1 MDYEIY
7 VRNRHTHK
15 KDRESRKP
23 LNTTQHRKY
32 QTKLSETDERKKYA
46 CFNGTCS
53 FFVGVNR
60 VSMVLLNV
68 LGCCILYIF
77 HYTHSRYCRHTQ
89 KHTHTHISKMYM
101 RSHYYY
107 MFQSWCSRP
116 SLLFTSFK
124 CDIHYSGSFHCN
136 DANIFEERTFF
147 SLLSRFV

>member
-89 KHTHTHISKMYM
+89 KHTHTHIENVHAKPLLLHVPKLMQSPVSSIYIVQM
-101 RSHYYY
+101 RY
-107 MFQSWCSRP
+107 
-116 SLLFTSFK
+116 SLF
-124 CDIHYSGSFHCN
+124 
-136 DANIFEERTFF
+136 RQF
-147 SLLSRFV
+147 SLQ